1 MSTHIETLE
10 SFDSFQNHV
19 STTFCDM
26 SCVPVEQSSVNG
38 FHSRIQA
45 REMSKLGVV
54 DITSSAINVFRRK
67 AHMSTIDSPQY
78 LVKFQSSGEGLVRQR
93 GQEAH
98 LRPGD
103 FVLCSNTEP
112 YELHFP
118 DHYRQIV
125 LAVPQDALRQAV
137 REPDSFLGQRMAAN
151 VGANGLLSQMV
162 HSMGPMLDN
171 MDPLLASKLENN
183 VFDLLAT
190 ALEHGQTNPRL
201 DNDGVKTE
209 HLFRIKAFIRKHLG
223 DSRLCPDWIAKAH
236 DISTRYLHMLFNDE
250 NTSVS
255 RYIQR
260 ERVEACKGCL
270 DDPAMDIYTITE
282 IAFRWGFNDASH
294 FNRVFKSSFG
304 LTPRQYRQRH
314 QLKND

>member
-1 MSTHIETLE
+1 MPTEITTLE
-10 SFDSFQNHV
+10 SFDGFQSHV
-19 STTFCDM
+19 SSTFCDM
-26 SCVPVEQSSVNG
+26 NCVLLDKAKAG
-38 FHSRIQA
+38 HFHSQIEA

-54 DITSSAINVFRRK
+54 DISSSAINVFRRK
-67 AHMSTIDSPQY
+67 AHMSSVDTPQY
-78 LVKFQSSGEGLVRQR
+78 LVKFQASGEGLVRQR

-103 FVLCSNTEP
+103 FVLCTNTEP
-112 YELHFP
+112 YELQFP
-118 DHYRQIV
+118 EHYRQIV
-125 LAVPQDALRQAV
+125 LAVPHVVLQQAV
-137 REPDSFLGQRMAAN
+137 RDPDNFLGQRMAAE

-162 HSMGPMLDN
+162 RSMGPMLDN

-201 DNDGVKTE
+201 DNEGVKTE
-209 HLFRIKAFIRKHLG
+209 HLFRIKTFIRKHLA
-223 DSRLCPDWIAKAH
+223 DPRLCPDWIAKGH

-260 ERVEACKGCL
+260 ERVEACKACL
-270 DDPAMDIYTITE
+270 DDPAMGIYTITE

-294 FNRVFKSSFG
+294 FNRVFKTAYG
-304 LTPRQYRQRH
+304 LTPRQYRQRP
-314 QLKND
+314 QLHS